1 MMMPMVF
8 RDDHDDVAMPGVPM
22 PFMDLA
28 AAQHEC
34 CHQRHQEHECLIHS

>member
-1 MMMPMVF
+1 MMLMVF

-22 PFMDLA
+22 FIVDLA

-34 CHQRHQEHECLIHS
+34 RHQRRQEHKCLIHS